1 LLRVINTDHFRRQ
14 LLFRTPADYHS
25 LMIRVLVM
33 VLMLSTALAPL
44 AISQAQAPN
53 APKQQSQDE
62 AFGDAAGAAVL
73 HDFGGAL
80 EAHSLT
86 RFLATFDAASYPRF
100 PTFAGEMDSFFGR
113 FDQFR
118 VHYLLKE
125 TSATSEGHGTML
137 AQMQIEEVPISGGE
151 AVRHTS
157 DVRFEMVRAG
167 GKWKIAGFTPR
178 EFLS

>member
-1 LLRVINTDHFRRQ
+1 
-14 LLFRTPADYHS
+14 
-25 LMIRVLVM
+25 MIRVLVM

-44 AISQAQAPN
+44 AVSQAPN
-53 APKQQSQDE
+53 APSEQKQVDD
-62 AFGDAAGAAVL
+62 FGDAAGAAVL

>member
-1 LLRVINTDHFRRQ
+1 
-14 LLFRTPADYHS
+14 
-25 LMIRVLVM
+25 MIRVLV
-33 VLMLSTALAPL
+33 VALMLSPSVAPL
-44 AISQAQAPN
+44 AGAQAQAPT
-53 APKQQSQDE
+53 APSEQTQQEPFS
-62 AFGDAAGAAVL
+62 DAEGAAVL

-113 FDQFR
+113 FEQFR

-125 TSATSEGHGTML
+125 TSATSDGHGTML

-157 DVRFEMVRAG
+157 DVRFELVRAG